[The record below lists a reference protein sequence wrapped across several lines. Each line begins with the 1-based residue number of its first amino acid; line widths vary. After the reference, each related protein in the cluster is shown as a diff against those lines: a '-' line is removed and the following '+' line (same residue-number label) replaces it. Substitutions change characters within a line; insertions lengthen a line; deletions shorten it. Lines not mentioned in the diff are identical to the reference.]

1 MEINI
6 TKFFKEEN
14 ADDYS
19 GSVATHGANVGKE
32 TYEAACLASSHKGFN
47 SMLDSP
53 EAEAAFKK
61 HIAGYGAWTD
71 EEIAEWDID
80 ELTGLFIQII
90 SAEMK
95 ECDLNCADPDWEA
108 YEADDSLSHNI
119 FKAEDGE
126 VYFSLD

>member
-53 EAEAAFKK
+53 EAVAAFKA
-61 HIAGYGAWTD
+61 HIKGYGAWSD

-90 SAEMK
+90 SSEMK
-95 ECDLNCADPDWEA
+95 EGDLNEVEPDWEA
-108 YEADDSLSHNI
+108 YEASDNAGYI
-119 FKAEDGE
+119 FRGDDGE